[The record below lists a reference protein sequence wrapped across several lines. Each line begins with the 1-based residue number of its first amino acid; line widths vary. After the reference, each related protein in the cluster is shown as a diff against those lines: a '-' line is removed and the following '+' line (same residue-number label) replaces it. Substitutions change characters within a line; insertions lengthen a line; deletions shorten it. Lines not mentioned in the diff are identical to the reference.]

1 MAEIAVGIDL
11 GTSNTCVS
19 LMRNGEIEVLDN
31 AFGER
36 TSASVVHFH
45 ADGSVEVGNSAKAK
59 VIHSPAE
66 TVSSA
71 KRLIG
76 RYFFSEEVKKAQA
89 VYAYE
94 IAEAPNHG
102 VRIEIREEEFSLPEI
117 SAMVLREMKQIAERH
132 TGEKVTK
139 AVITVPAYFNDNQR
153 QATKDAGRIA
163 GLEVLRIL
171 NEPTAAALAY
181 GFGMGLN
188 QRVAVYDLGG
198 GTFDISVL
206 EIGKDIFEV
215 LATCGD
221 TFLGGDDFDDRI
233 IDLLADNFISQHG
246 INPRNDPYA
255 FEKLKLAAET
265 AKKQLSVDEEALI
278 AIDDVLQ
285 AEDGTPLGVEFTLTR
300 TEFATLVHDLIQRTF
315 KVCDE
320 AMQQSDL
327 TVRDLDGVILVGG
340 PTRLS
345 LIREAVTNYFQQEP
359 RTDVDP
365 DEVVAMGAAIHAASL
380 VGEAQDAMLLDVTPL
395 DLRIGVAGGLA
406 EPVIERNTPV
416 PIEQT
421 RTFTTFQDHQESVQI
436 RVYQGDHRMA
446 DDNTLLGQFE
456 FSGFEKGPRSDVKID
471 VTFEI
476 DADGLVNV
484 TASDQ
489 ATGQAASTQITLSSG
504 LGDEE
509 IDQII
514 KDDVAGRVTTAGVGD
529 LDSGAHEASKLPI
542 GDDIPALPVA
552 PARVT
557 SREES
562 EPLPEEPSPFGDGT
576 LDHSLGR
583 PNDLVDLSEGE
594 EAELDLMADD
604 DLDQLAEQSMSDEN
618 VISLDTPVDDPDDDG
633 FFDTSGDDLSSLD
646 VEPAEEEK

>member
-19 LMRNGEIEVLDN
+19 MMQDGQVKVLDN
-31 AFGER
+31 AYGER

-45 ADGSVEVGNSAKAK
+45 DDGSVEVGNSAKAK
-59 VIHSPAE
+59 VIHAPAQ

-89 VYAYE
+89 IYAYE
-94 IAEAPNHG
+94 IVEAPNHG

-132 TGEKVTK
+132 AGEPVTK

-233 IDLLADNFISQHG
+233 MDLLADDFVGKYG

-255 FEKLKLAAET
+255 YEKLKLAAEN
-265 AKKQLSVDEEALI
+265 AKKALSVDEETHV
-278 AIDDVLQ
+278 AIEEVMTNEAGEVLGL
-285 AEDGTPLGVEFTLTR
+285 ERTITREEFTQLTQD
-300 TEFATLVHDLIQRTF
+300 LVMRTF

-320 AMQQSDL
+320 ALQQSDL

-340 PTRLS
+340 PTRLPI
-345 LIREAVTNYFQQEP
+345 IREAVAHYFQQEP
-359 RTDVDP
+359 RVDVDP
-365 DEVVAMGAAIHAASL
+365 DEVVSMGAAIHAASL
-380 VGEAQDAMLLDVTPL
+380 VGEAQDSMLLDVTPL

-436 RVYQGDHRMA
+436 RVYQGDHRQA
-446 DDNTLLGQFE
+446 EDNTLLGQFE
-456 FSGFEKGPRSDVKID
+456 FSGFEKGLRSDVKID

-476 DADGLVNV
+476 DADGIVNV
-484 TASDQ
+484 TAADQ
-489 ATGQAASTQITLSSG
+489 RTGEAASTQITLSSG
-504 LGDEE
+504 LAEQE
-509 IDQII
+509 IEKII
-514 KDDVAGRVTTAGVGD
+514 EQDVAGRVANVVAAEKAAGDQLQSITVAGNEPE
-529 LDSGAHEASKLPI
+529 SGTP
-542 GDDIPALPVA
+542 
-552 PARVT
+552 RV
-557 SREES
+557 SADED
-562 EPLPEEPSPFGDGT
+562 SPFGDGSQDLSMGRDDA
-576 LDHSLGR
+576 LDLDALDVDETEL
-583 PNDLVDLSEGE
+583 DLVDDDDLLQLGMENGDG
-594 EAELDLMADD
+594 APMDGITLDAPADD
-604 DLDQLAEQSMSDEN
+604 DE
-618 VISLDTPVDDPDDDG
+618 DDG
-633 FFDTSGDDLSSLD
+633 FFDTSGTDLAGPEIELLD
-646 VEPAEEEK
+646 EEK

>member
-19 LMRNGEIEVLDN
+19 IMRDGKVEVLDN
-31 AFGER
+31 AYGER

-45 ADGSVEVGNSAKAK
+45 EDGSVEVGNSAKAK
-59 VIHSPAE
+59 VIHAPDK

-76 RYFFSEEVKKAQA
+76 RYYFSEEVKKAQA

-94 IAEAPNHG
+94 IAETTNHG

-132 TGEKVTK
+132 TGEAVTK

-198 GTFDISVL
+198 GTFDVSVL

-233 IDLLADNFISQHG
+233 IDLLADDFIAEHNV
-246 INPRNDPYA
+246 NPRSDPYA
-255 FEKLKLAAET
+255 FEKLKLAAEN
-265 AKKQLSVDEEALI
+265 AKKQLSIDEEVHISL
-278 AIDDVLQ
+278 DDLLK
-285 AEDGTPLGVEFTLTR
+285 AEDGTPLGIERTLTR
-300 TEFATLVHDLIQRTF
+300 SEFALLVHDLIQRTF

-345 LIREAVTNYFQQEP
+345 IIREAVENYFQQEP
-359 RTDVDP
+359 RQDVDP
-365 DEVVAMGAAIHAASL
+365 DEVVSMGAAIHAASL

-446 DDNTLLGQFE
+446 ADNALLGQFE
-456 FSGFEKGPRSDVKID
+456 FSGFTKGPRADVQID

-476 DADGLVNV
+476 DADGIVNV

-489 ATGQAASTQITLSSG
+489 TTGEATSTQITLSSG
-504 LGDEE
+504 LDEE
-509 IDQII
+509 QIEEMI
-514 KDDVAGRVTTAGVGD
+514 ESDVAGRVSTAVVATESGTAAAVPESIE
-529 LDSGAHEASKLPI
+529 LDDTSN
-542 GDDIPALPVA
+542 A
-552 PARVT
+552 PAASADMAT
-557 SREES
+557 QDENA
-562 EPLPEEPSPFGDGT
+562 LFGDGS
-576 LDHSLGR
+576 LDLSEGR
-583 PNDLVDLSEGE
+583 PNDLTSIDL
-594 EAELDLMADD
+594 A
-604 DLDQLAEQSMSDEN
+604 
-618 VISLDTPVDDPDDDG
+618 DPDDGGEIGNLEGEGSLDLIGDEELIQLTEETPADPPPSDSADAANADDG
-633 FFDTSGDDLSSLD
+633 LFDQSGDEIELT
-646 VEPAEEEK
+646 EEEK

>member
-19 LMRNGEIEVLDN
+19 VMRDGQVEVLDN
-31 AFGER
+31 AYGER

-45 ADGSVEVGNSAKAK
+45 EDGSVEVGNSAKAK
-59 VIHSPAE
+59 VIHAPAE

-76 RYFFSEEVKKAQA
+76 RYYFSEEVKKAQA

-94 IAEAPNHG
+94 IAESANHG

-132 TGEKVTK
+132 IGEVVTK

-163 GLEVLRIL
+163 GLDVLRIL

-198 GTFDISVL
+198 GTFDVSVL

-233 IDLLADNFISQHG
+233 IDLLADDFIAEHN

-255 FEKLKLAAET
+255 FEKLKLAAEN
-265 AKKQLSVDEEALI
+265 AKKQLSIDEEVHIVL
-278 AIDDVLQ
+278 DDVLR
-285 AEDGTPLGVEFTLTR
+285 AEDGTPLGVERTLTR
-300 TEFATLVHDLIQRTF
+300 TEFGVLVHDLIQRTF

-345 LIREAVTNYFQQEP
+345 IIREAVEAYFQQAP
-359 RTDVDP
+359 RQDVDP
-365 DEVVAMGAAIHAASL
+365 DEVVSMGAAIHAASL

-446 DDNTLLGQFE
+446 ADNALLGQFE
-456 FSGFEKGPRSDVKID
+456 FSGFTKGPRADVKID

-476 DADGLVNV
+476 DADGIVNV

-489 ATGQAASTQITLSSG
+489 TTGEAASTQITLSSG
-504 LGDEE
+504 LGEE
-509 IDQII
+509 QLEAII
-514 KDDVAGRVTTAGVGD
+514 ESDVAGRVSTAAVAAGSGLAASDSKSIALDAGD
-529 LDSGAHEASKLPI
+529 PVTPVELDP
-542 GDDIPALPVA
+542 
-552 PARVT
+552 
-557 SREES
+557 
-562 EPLPEEPSPFGDGT
+562 PEENALFGDG
-576 LDHSLGR
+576 S
-583 PNDLVDLSEGE
+583 VDLSEGRPDDLAGLDLADSADADDLADLADEADLDLIDDEELIQLTE
-594 EAELDLMADD
+594 EAIADPGPPNPAE
-604 DLDQLAEQSMSDEN
+604 DQGE
-618 VISLDTPVDDPDDDG
+618 
-633 FFDTSGDDLSSLD
+633 FFDTSGDDLGGPEIELT
-646 VEPAEEEK
+646 EEEK

>member
-19 LMRNGEIEVLDN
+19 IMQDGEVKVLDN

-45 ADGSVEVGNSAKAK
+45 EDGSVEVGNSAKAK
-59 VIHSPAE
+59 VIHAPAQ
-66 TVSSA
+66 TVRSA

-76 RYFFSEEVKKAQA
+76 RYHFSEEVKKAQA

-94 IAEAPNHG
+94 IVEAPNHG

-132 TGEKVTK
+132 IGDKVTK

-163 GLEVLRIL
+163 GLDVLRIL

-233 IDLLADNFISQHG
+233 IDLLADDFVG
-246 INPRNDPYA
+246 KYKINPRNDPYA
-255 FEKLKLAAET
+255 YEKLKLAAEN
-265 AKKQLSVDEEALI
+265 AKKALSIDEETFVV
-278 AIDDVLQ
+278 IDEVMKT
-285 AEDGTPLGVEFTLTR
+285 EEGETLGLERTITRSEFSQLT
-300 TEFATLVHDLIQRTF
+300 HDLVMRTF

-320 AMQQSDL
+320 ALQQSDL

-340 PTRLS
+340 PTRLPM
-345 LIREAVTNYFQQEP
+345 IREAVTHYFQQEP
-359 RTDVDP
+359 RVDVDP
-365 DEVVAMGAAIHAASL
+365 DEVVSMGAAIHAASL
-380 VGEAQDAMLLDVTPL
+380 VGEAPDSMLLDVTPL

-436 RVYQGDHRMA
+436 RVYQGDHRQA
-446 DDNTLLGQFE
+446 DENAMLGQFE
-456 FSGFEKGPRSDVKID
+456 FSGFDKGLRSNVKID

-476 DADGLVNV
+476 DADGIVNV

-489 ATGQAASTQITLSSG
+489 ATGQQASTQITLSSG
-504 LGDEE
+504 LAEE
-509 IDQII
+509 QMERII
-514 KDDVAGRVTTAGVGD
+514 EQDVAGRVATAAKAEAAAQKQIAPITISGD
-529 LDSGAHEASKLPI
+529 MPGATAAK
-542 GDDIPALPVA
+542 
-552 PARVT
+552 VT
-557 SREES
+557 VVED
-562 EPLPEEPSPFGDGT
+562 SPFGDGKT
-576 LDHSLGR
+576 
-583 PNDLVDLSEGE
+583 DLSGGCDDETELGDVS
-594 EAELDLMADD
+594 EAELDLIDD
-604 DLDQLAEQSMSDEN
+604 DELIQLTQEADMDIGADGITLDMPADQA
-618 VISLDTPVDDPDDDG
+618 PDDDDDEL
-633 FFDTSGDDLSSLD
+633 FDTSGGDLAGPEIQLTN
-646 VEPAEEEK
+646 EEK

>member
-19 LMRNGEIEVLDN
+19 IMQDGEVKVLDN

-45 ADGSVEVGNSAKAK
+45 EDGSVEVGNSAKAK
-59 VIHSPAE
+59 VIHAPAQ
-66 TVSSA
+66 TVRSA

-76 RYFFSEEVKKAQA
+76 RYHFSEEVKKAQA

-94 IAEAPNHG
+94 IVEAPNHG

-132 TGEKVTK
+132 IGNKVTK

-163 GLEVLRIL
+163 GLDVLRIL

-233 IDLLADNFISQHG
+233 IDLLADDFVG
-246 INPRNDPYA
+246 KYKINPRNDPYA
-255 FEKLKLAAET
+255 YEKLKLAAEN
-265 AKKQLSVDEEALI
+265 AKKALSIDEETFVV
-278 AIDDVLQ
+278 IDEVMKT
-285 AEDGTPLGVEFTLTR
+285 EEGETLGLERTITRSEFSQLT
-300 TEFATLVHDLIQRTF
+300 HDLVMRTF

-320 AMQQSDL
+320 ALQQSDL

-340 PTRLS
+340 PTRLPM
-345 LIREAVTNYFQQEP
+345 IREAVAHYFQQEP
-359 RTDVDP
+359 RVDVDP
-365 DEVVAMGAAIHAASL
+365 DEVVSMGAAIHAASL
-380 VGEAQDAMLLDVTPL
+380 VGEAPDSMLLDVTPL

-436 RVYQGDHRMA
+436 RVYQGDHRQA
-446 DDNTLLGQFE
+446 DENAMLGQFE
-456 FSGFEKGPRSDVKID
+456 FSGFKKGLRSNVKID

-476 DADGLVNV
+476 DADGIVNV

-489 ATGQAASTQITLSSG
+489 ATGQQASTQITLSSG
-504 LGDEE
+504 LAEE
-509 IDQII
+509 QMERII
-514 KDDVAGRVTTAGVGD
+514 EQDVAGRVATAAKAEAAAQKQIAPITISGD
-529 LDSGAHEASKLPI
+529 VPGATAAK
-542 GDDIPALPVA
+542 
-552 PARVT
+552 VT
-557 SREES
+557 VVED
-562 EPLPEEPSPFGDGT
+562 SPFGDGKT
-576 LDHSLGR
+576 
-583 PNDLVDLSEGE
+583 DLSGGCDDETELGDVS
-594 EAELDLMADD
+594 EAELDLLDD
-604 DLDQLAEQSMSDEN
+604 DELIQLTQEADMDIGADGITLDMPADQA
-618 VISLDTPVDDPDDDG
+618 PDDDDDEL
-633 FFDTSGDDLSSLD
+633 FDTSGGDLAGPEIQLTD
-646 VEPAEEEK
+646 EEK